1 MYNIVMS
8 ITLIFIIKTFLT
20 KQQII
25 IQRAM
30 QLKTTKKKKND
41 RCAIMTIKT
50 NFNNYQKV
58 RFVNN

>member
-8 ITLIFIIKTFLT
+8 ITLIFTIKIFLT

-25 IQRAM
+25 IQRTM
-30 QLKTTKKKKND
+30 QLKTTKKKEND
-41 RCAIMTIKT
+41 RRATMTVET
-50 NFNNYQKV
+50 NFNNCQKI